1 MAEADTKPL
10 LPLTQAGSASPCRGL
25 GTNWL
30 FNFLLGRLPGEVQS
44 LPRHTSC
51 GHRPGEQGHLA
62 AWQLTHL
69 SQRQLGV
76 GQSTFQHQRESSGI
90 HGEMSD
96 DRVGRESPY
105 NLPSYRLLLLNIRKK
120 VHATNHGPPRYRTGG
135 GTGREMKPVP
145 PDDSPTRQCQAQGLG
160 GAEKAAHSSPLA
172 ALRTLLGHLSF
183 AQAALPEQPH
193 LTVGSSSDA
202 AGSQSQKTQTLT
214 MGLAGSWVPAN

>member
-30 FNFLLGRLPGEVQS
+30 FNFPLGRLPGEVQS
-44 LPRHTSC
+44 LPWHTSC

-96 DRVGRESPY
+96 DRVGCESPY
-105 NLPSYRLLLLNIRKK
+105 NLPSYRLSLLNIRKK
-120 VHATNHGPPRYRTGG
+120 VHATNHGPPRYRAGG
-135 GTGREMKPVP
+135 GTGPRRGRESRSLQLTCGPEDTSGTPVLCSGSPPGTVP
-145 PDDSPTRQCQAQGLG
+145 PDRREQLRCRWLTKPKDTDIDCGLG
-160 GAEKAAHSSPLA
+160 WELGAS
-172 ALRTLLGHLSF
+172 
-183 AQAALPEQPH
+183 
-193 LTVGSSSDA
+193 
-202 AGSQSQKTQTLT
+202 
-214 MGLAGSWVPAN
+214 